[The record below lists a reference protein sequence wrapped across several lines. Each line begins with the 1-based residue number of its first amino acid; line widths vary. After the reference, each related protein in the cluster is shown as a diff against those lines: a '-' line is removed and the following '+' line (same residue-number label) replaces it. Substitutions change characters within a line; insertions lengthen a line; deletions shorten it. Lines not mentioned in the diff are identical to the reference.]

1 MEPKIRDL
9 KSEQERFFKQA
20 FLILLFLLFA
30 RIISMIFIP
39 LNDST
44 ESRYGEIARKMLET
58 GDWLVLHL
66 EYGIP
71 FWAKPPLSTWL
82 SAFSMKCFGVNEFAV
97 RLPGLLLSIGI
108 LWLIW
113 DFAKKHSNAII
124 AMAAVLILS
133 GSLYFFL
140 DAGTVMTD
148 PALLFCNTLAM
159 ISFWRASV
167 EKNILAAYL
176 FFISLGLGLLAKGP
190 IILVLVGL
198 PLFTWVLQH
207 GYWAKIW
214 RRLPWIQGLILIAL
228 IAFPWYFL
236 VEQRTPGF
244 LNYFIVG
251 EHFQR
256 FLIPGW
262 TGDKY
267 GIAHNAPWGMIWV
280 YIIIGIFPWNL
291 IGCVWLKNY
300 WKKIP
305 DYYRDEDGW
314 MSYLLC
320 WFFLPLIFF
329 TFSSNI
335 IYPYVFPVLPA
346 YALIIAEGWQR
357 SMRVL
362 QAKQWILNGALMTGM
377 VFLFTTVVFLYL
389 PQYIG
394 KTQKPI
400 IKAWIKQHPSPDS
413 KLVYW
418 DYGGN
423 YSARFYAAGR
433 VVATGRFGELCELL
447 AGNNNYLVINSE
459 NTQELPEEFFKKG
472 TLIHSATF
480 NGNESLLLRFPAQP
494 CG

>member
-1 MEPKIRDL
+1 
-9 KSEQERFFKQA
+9 
-20 FLILLFLLFA
+20 
-30 RIISMIFIP
+30 MIFIP

-291 IGCVWLKNY
+291 
-300 WKKIP
+300 
-305 DYYRDEDGW
+305 
-314 MSYLLC
+314 
-320 WFFLPLIFF
+320 
-329 TFSSNI
+329 
-335 IYPYVFPVLPA
+335 
-346 YALIIAEGWQR
+346 
-357 SMRVL
+357 
-362 QAKQWILNGALMTGM
+362 
-377 VFLFTTVVFLYL
+377 
-389 PQYIG
+389 
-394 KTQKPI
+394 
-400 IKAWIKQHPSPDS
+400 
-413 KLVYW
+413 
-418 DYGGN
+418 
-423 YSARFYAAGR
+423 
-433 VVATGRFGELCELL
+433 
-447 AGNNNYLVINSE
+447 
-459 NTQELPEEFFKKG
+459 
-472 TLIHSATF
+472 
-480 NGNESLLLRFPAQP
+480 
-494 CG
+494 